1 VQYAG
6 TTEGGETVGGSSGG
20 GEFGS
25 GGRSTKMISDRC
37 PYANGK
43 VLIKSI
49 GENLLPTAQAWRR
62 WWPRPLVAA
71 PCTGNS
77 HTDLFGDLAPG
88 LALITELEDLWGG
101 GGMRGGATTYS
112 DSGAT

>member
-43 VLIKSI
+43 VLKRQLR
-49 GENLLPTAQAWRR
+49 ELL
-62 WWPRPLVAA
+62 
-71 PCTGNS
+71 GS
-77 HTDLFGDLAPG
+77 
-88 LALITELEDLWGG
+88 
-101 GGMRGGATTYS
+101 
-112 DSGAT
+112 

>member
-49 GENLLPTAQAWRR
+49 GENLLPTAQAWRLC
-62 WWPRPLVAA
+62 RPGPSVAA
-71 PCTGNS
+71 PGTEKG
-77 HTDLFGDLAPG
+77 HIDLLGHVTPG
-88 LALITELEDLWGG
+88 QAVVDPRRHRNESQPD
-101 GGMRGGATTYS
+101 RPQ
-112 DSGAT
+112 